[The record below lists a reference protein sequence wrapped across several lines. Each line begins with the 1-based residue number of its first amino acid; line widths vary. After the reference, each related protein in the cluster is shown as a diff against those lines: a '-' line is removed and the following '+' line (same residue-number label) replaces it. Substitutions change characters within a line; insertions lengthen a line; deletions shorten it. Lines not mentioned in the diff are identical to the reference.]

1 MGVFSDVW
9 PVFLRRHDVSK
20 TTIGL
25 VASLSWA
32 WSLKMLWS
40 PAVDRYGDARH
51 WIAAALCVMAAAL
64 GVLGVVE
71 PGDVGP
77 VLLGV
82 LALYCVASATQDIA
96 IDGYT
101 IGLTPRGFEGPVTS
115 VRVAAYRIGTLAA
128 GTGLLFLPRWIGWSG
143 TFTSAALASLAMA
156 AAALCCPRVTLASS
170 ERANLLPALSRWL
183 KQQPGA
189 RGLLTFILLYRIGD
203 LAMGPMVK
211 PFWVDA
217 GFDNEQIGLYANGL
231 GQVATLVGA
240 LIGGAVV
247 TRWGIARS
255 LFVLGVLALGSN
267 FAYALVALLPTPSLA
282 AIVSASL
289 IESVCSGLAG
299 VGFVSFLIRITD
311 REHAAAHYALLS
323 AIYAVSRPIV
333 SAPSGWLTE
342 QLGYPTYFALTA
354 VLALPAFFFLPGACA
369 WLGDDPASVPPRAS
383 ASRPA
388 DASTPRE
395 PRPDSP
401 PPRGR

>member
-9 PVFLRRHDVSK
+9 PVFLRRHDVSN

-25 VASLSWA
+25 LASLSWA

-64 GVLGVVE
+64 GLLGAAP
-71 PGDVGP
+71 PGSVGP
-77 VLLGV
+77 LL
-82 LALYCVASATQDIA
+82 LAVFAVYCVASATQDIA

-128 GTGLLFLPRWIGWSG
+128 GTGLLFLPRWIGWGGAFS
-143 TFTSAALASLAMA
+143 FAALASLLMA
-156 AAALCCPRVTLASS
+156 LAALCCPRVTLASR
-170 ERANLLPALSRWL
+170 ERENLLPALSRWL
-183 KQQPGA
+183 KQPGA
-189 RGLLTFILLYRIGD
+189 RGLLSFILLYRIGD

-240 LIGGAVV
+240 LMGGAVV

-255 LFVLGVLALGSN
+255 LLVLGVLALGSN

-299 VGFVSFLIRITD
+299 VGFVSFLIRITN

-342 QLGYPTYFALTA
+342 QLGYAAYFALTA

-369 WLGDDPASVPPRAS
+369 WLGESPASEPPPAS
-383 ASRPA
+383 APRPA

-401 PPRGR
+401 RPRGR